1 MRVNVIDSDDGD
13 MIDGMVIDVDNDVID
28 DVNGS
33 LSLISI

>member
-1 MRVNVIDSDDGD
+1 MDNVLGSDDGN
-13 MIDGMVIDVDNDVID
+13 MVDGMVIGVDNDVID